1 MRLTLLAL
9 AVLLSGCAPNRVEVM
24 PMWYRNAPKDW
35 TMPAKYQRL
44 GCCIRD
50 EIVLVNMTPNGL
62 ATIRIECKDRTVLLD
77 KQTKRK
83 VWETYW

>member
-1 MRLTLLAL
+1 
-9 AVLLSGCAPNRVEVM
+9 
-24 PMWYRNAPKDW
+24 MWYRNAPHAKTPPEDW
-35 TMPAKYQRL
+35 TPPKAFASRLVPGGCPADFVYALQPDQ
-44 GCCIRD
+44 CCIRD

-62 ATIRIECKDRTVLLD
+62 NTIRIECKDRTVLLD